1 MEEIGELFPNP
12 SSEADTE
19 QTEPEYEALTKVP
32 VNPITRRQKFLA
44 AIAGDAELPEPITE
58 TEKLL
63 YNIAITIMS
72 LAHGKDPLVA
82 DNDLVVDN
90 GDVMLADD
98 GKDK

>member
-1 MEEIGELFPNP
+1 MAEHQNNP
-12 SSEADTE
+12 SFPG
-19 QTEPEYEALTKVP
+19 PEYEFEAQTKVP

-44 AIAGDAELPEPITE
+44 AIAGDAEPPEPITE

-72 LAHGKDPLVA
+72 LTNVDDP
-82 DNDLVVDN
+82 LVVDN
-90 GDVMLADD
+90 GDVMLAGD

>member
-1 MEEIGELFPNP
+1 MAKDPSNP
-12 SSEADTE
+12 SFP
-19 QTEPEYEALTKVP
+19 EPAFEFEEPTKVP

-44 AIAGDAELPEPITE
+44 AIARDAEPPEPITE

-72 LAHGKDPLVA
+72 LTNVNDPLVA

-90 GDVMLADD
+90 GDVTGTAN
-98 GKDK
+98 

>member
-1 MEEIGELFPNP
+1 MAENPNNP
-12 SSEADTE
+12 SFP
-19 QTEPEYEALTKVP
+19 EPEFEMPTKVL

-44 AIAGDAELPEPITE
+44 AIARDAELPEPITE

-72 LAHGKDPLVA
+72 LTNGNDPLVA

-90 GDVMLADD
+90 GDVTLPGD
-98 GKDK
+98 GTAN